1 MTTKC
6 CAYVGHSHN
15 RHLRAVHTRIGRITS
30 HLRRDQETL
39 NFGEPN
45 ESAKVK
51 QLKYSVVIE
60 RDEDGLYVAS
70 IPELPGCHTQAMSL
84 DEVTSRIKEAAELYL
99 EATGFEATKTEFV
112 GIQILEVSPHEP

>member
-1 MTTKC
+1 M
-6 CAYVGHSHN
+6 
-15 RHLRAVHTRIGRITS
+15 
-30 HLRRDQETL
+30 
-39 NFGEPN
+39 
-45 ESAKVK
+45 K

-70 IPELPGCHTQAMSL
+70 IPELPGCHTQARSL

-99 EATGFEATKTEFV
+99 EATKTEFV

>member
-1 MTTKC
+1 MF
-6 CAYVGHSHN
+6 SPSLN
-15 RHLRAVHTRIGRITS
+15 S
-30 HLRRDQETL
+30 L
-39 NFGEPN
+39 NFVEPN
-45 ESAKVK
+45 ESTKVK

-70 IPELPGCHTQAMSL
+70 IPELSGCHTQARSL

>member
-1 MTTKC
+1 
-6 CAYVGHSHN
+6 VFSPSLN
-15 RHLRAVHTRIGRITS
+15 S
-30 HLRRDQETL
+30 L
-39 NFGEPN
+39 NFVEPN
-45 ESAKVK
+45 ESTKVK

-70 IPELPGCHTQAMSL
+70 IPELSGCHTQARSL

>member
-1 MTTKC
+1 
-6 CAYVGHSHN
+6 
-15 RHLRAVHTRIGRITS
+15 
-30 HLRRDQETL
+30 
-39 NFGEPN
+39 
-45 ESAKVK
+45 VK

-70 IPELPGCHTQAMSL
+70 IPELPGCHTQARSL